1 MLPILHS
8 SKKDKNNIWH
18 CMQEATITY
27 LYRKISSI
35 NKEGLYNNYII
46 PYYKVWAHG
55 AKTKVVEKVFLTL
68 SSSTAP
74 NSTQFNK

>member
-1 MLPILHS
+1 
-8 SKKDKNNIWH
+8 
-18 CMQEATITY
+18 MQEATITY

-55 AKTKVVEKVFLTL
+55 AKTKVVEKVL
-68 SSSTAP
+68 SNFVLFNSS
-74 NSTQFNK
+74 NSTHSTNESNNG